1 MAQMDPLAVEPVRQ
15 AGAAGTRA
23 LAVVGPE
30 HDVVGQQLRAPLEQ
44 VREAL
49 LAVLGVEDVLLLN
62 GHPRE
67 LAALARDLL
76 VELRLLGLE
85 LRELVARR
93 LPLLAGSGL
102 VVWQLHPP
110 PVQQGTRIACRA

>member
-30 HDVVGQQLRAPLEQ
+30 HDVVGQQLRSPLEQ
-44 VREAL
+44 VGEAL

-67 LAALARDLL
+67 LWGFGRPPL
-76 VELRLLGLE
+76 VDRRLLGPE
-85 LRELVARR
+85 LGDPVAPP
-93 LPLLAGSGL
+93 LPLLAGS
-102 VVWQLHPP
+102 
-110 PVQQGTRIACRA
+110 